1 MEYLYDNVRTLPLC
15 IVLPCYIKATYFR
28 SITIQT
34 QIVVGLIMENKLSMK
49 VKHVPSANRTSGKR
63 KSIGVVLITLFING
77 SNLDLGNL
85 SAQTV

>member
-15 IVLPCYIKATYFR
+15 IVLLRYIRATYFR
-28 SITIQT
+28 SITIQS
-34 QIVVGLIMENKLSMK
+34 QIVVGLIMENQLSMK
-49 VKHVPSANRTSGKR
+49 VKYVPSANRTSGKR